1 MTLSRGSSIPSHGRG
16 RQGRKI
22 QAGWENAKGNKFT
35 CIIRNMVSKSQMLTG
50 GRGWRGRDEE
60 G

>member
-1 MTLSRGSSIPSHGRG
+1 MTLSKGSSIPSHGRG

-22 QAGWENAKGNKFT
+22 QAGWENEKGNKFT
-35 CIIRNMVSKSQMLTG
+35 CIIRHMVSKSQMLTG
-50 GRGWRGRDEE
+50 GRGWCGRDEE